1 MSSTKTAL
9 EVHHRFAIALMA
21 LVLTVTAMAA
31 LNLAHQDAAAEAHG
45 ADYLLVL
52 NPELD

>member
-1 MSSTKTAL
+1 MSSTL
-9 EVHHRFAIALMA
+9 QIRHRLTSAIALVA
-21 LVLTVTAMAA
+21 LVLTVTVIAA
-31 LNLAHQDAAAEAHG
+31 LDPAHQDAAAEA